1 MGAASLAMCTQPGGL
16 GNVKQGNLWLNLQFR
31 RSLHLE
37 VNLHVVLVKAEVTLR
52 LSPGAAGLRA
62 DGKVCPQSP

>member
-1 MGAASLAMCTQPGGL
+1 M
-16 GNVKQGNLWLNLQFR
+16 KQGNLWLNLQFR

-37 VNLHVVLVKAEVTLR
+37 VNLHVALVKAEVTLW